1 MQRIFP
7 NERVLSK
14 YKMNLYLTKNHN
26 KIWIY
31 LPNYVSLVD
40 MGSFEISLHNQ
51 LLFYYVLAEKTEVK
65 VNESP
70 KKSGAECEMDPSSKE
85 ELPKKV
91 SPIMMKCMAEVVKP
105 KKGRG
110 GWPKGRKRKPE
121 LLNLPPK
128 APATGY
134 TLYLNEERKLFKNS
148 SLAFHEI
155 TKIIGNRWSSL
166 TLDEKKPYLDK
177 AEEDKKRYR
186 EELKQYRQS
195 AAYRA
200 YLLKKR
206 RNRLQNNVLSESD
219 MDATDDFDEEDNEE
233 LYCRT
238 CDQWFHNLH
247 NKREHLQGKQHIQA
261 VAGNITR
268 ELGTDVNG
276 VATTSTTSLSTSLDE
291 SSLDGMPNLKK
302 TEADK
307 EKPSTVNDVM
317 EQLSALVTKRET
329 ELRILENRRQ
339 EAVSQ
344 QQALCSQLYLL
355 NERHKKL
362 QKDLLLLKEK
372 EKEVEKCVYNL
383 WQVPSWFVITDPNA
397 TDSTTDVK
405 SESTE

>member
-177 AEEDKKRYR
+177 AEEDKKRSENYS
-186 EELKQYRQS
+186 LS
-195 AAYRA
+195 
-200 YLLKKR
+200 YLLYIY
-206 RNRLQNNVLSESD
+206 
-219 MDATDDFDEEDNEE
+219 T
-233 LYCRT
+233 Y
-238 CDQWFHNLH
+238 
-247 NKREHLQGKQHIQA
+247 
-261 VAGNITR
+261 
-268 ELGTDVNG
+268 
-276 VATTSTTSLSTSLDE
+276 
-291 SSLDGMPNLKK
+291 
-302 TEADK
+302 
-307 EKPSTVNDVM
+307 
-317 EQLSALVTKRET
+317 
-329 ELRILENRRQ
+329 IL
-339 EAVSQ
+339 
-344 QQALCSQLYLL
+344 
-355 NERHKKL
+355 
-362 QKDLLLLKEK
+362 
-372 EKEVEKCVYNL
+372 
-383 WQVPSWFVITDPNA
+383 
-397 TDSTTDVK
+397 
-405 SESTE
+405 